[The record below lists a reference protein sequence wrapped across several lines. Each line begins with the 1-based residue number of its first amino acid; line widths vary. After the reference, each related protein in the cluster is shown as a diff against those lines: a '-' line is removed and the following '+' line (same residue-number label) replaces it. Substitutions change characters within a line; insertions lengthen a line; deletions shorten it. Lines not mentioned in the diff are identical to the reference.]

1 MKRKEPLASEAERAS
16 RILHIGRGSPV
27 DLGSHGE
34 ANILCG
40 EKIMLSFVDMPA
52 NSYADPHKH
61 SGIEQVTM
69 MLKGDADFVVEG
81 KVFPVHEG
89 DVLIFARRGTRGL
102 CRRETAHESWTVHA
116 PRPDLKAKKCLTRPA
131 RRYRCP
137 RH

>member
-61 SGIEQVTM
+61 SGIEQVTNGARV
-69 MLKGDADFVVEG
+69 LD
-81 KVFPVHEG
+81 VFTP
-89 DVLIFARRGTRGL
+89 
-102 CRRETAHESWTVHA
+102 
-116 PRPDLKAKKCLTRPA
+116 PRPDLKAKMKS
-131 RRYRCP
+131 
-137 RH
+137 

>member
-1 MKRKEPLASEAERAS
+1 MKRKEPLASEAERAR

-61 SGIEQVTM
+61 SGIEQVTI

-89 DVLIFARRGTRGL
+89 DVLIFAPDEEHGAYVGTNGARVL
-102 CRRETAHESWTVHA
+102 DVFTP
-116 PRPDLKAKKCLTRPA
+116 PRPDLKAKMKS
-131 RRYRCP
+131 
-137 RH
+137 